1 MKVKF
6 LMRAARR
13 TFSNTVEHEIG
24 KSAAALTYY
33 LLFAMFPILVFI
45 NSLLGMLNWNVTA
58 ISNVLLPV
66 QPDSKSLLEQG
77 AAVSFH
83 GGGNDPD

>member
-6 LMRAARR
+6 LIRAVRW
-13 TFSNTVEHEIG
+13 TLSNTVEHDIG

-33 LLFAMFPILVFI
+33 LLFAMFPILVFF
-45 NSLLGMLNWNVTA
+45 NNLLGMLNWNVTA

>member
-1 MKVKF
+1 MKAKC

-66 QPDSKSLLEQG
+66 LPREVVSMLE
-77 AAVSFH
+77 A
-83 GGGNDPD
+83 

>member
-33 LLFAMFPILVFI
+33 LLFAMFPILIFI
-45 NSLLGMLNWNVTA
+45 NSLLGMLN
-58 ISNVLLPV
+58 
-66 QPDSKSLLEQG
+66 
-77 AAVSFH
+77 
-83 GGGNDPD
+83 